1 MYTENY
7 KTLMEETEEDTNE
20 WEDITHA
27 WIRRILLK
35 CPSYPKWPLWKFQW
49 SFHRNKT
56 ILKFVWNYKRPPNNQ
71 KNPEKKEKAKV
82 IKRVYSFA

>member
-49 SFHRNKT
+49 YFS
-56 ILKFVWNYKRPPNNQ
+56 Q
-71 KNPEKKEKAKV
+71 K
-82 IKRVYSFA
+82 